1 MFSGMRLVRM
11 NEPETMRRI
20 FAETRTIGLS
30 ESPGRASGPV
40 ARHMQRAGYR
50 IVPVNP
56 NIESALGEKAYPTLD
71 AACSALR
78 AKGVKVDLVNVFR
91 AASYVPGI
99 VDDVIRNQISALW
112 LQLGVCH
119 EEAAQ
124 RAEDAGALVVMDHCL
139 MVEHANYGG

>member
-1 MFSGMRLVRM
+1 M

-20 FAETRTIGLS
+20 FAETQTIAVIGLS
-30 ESPGRASGPV
+30 ESPGRASASV

-56 NIESALGEKAYPTLD
+56 NIETALGEKAYPTLD
-71 AACSALR
+71 AACAAMSAE
-78 AKGVKVDLVNVFR
+78 GVTVDLVNVFR
-91 AASYVPGI
+91 AASYVPEI
-99 VDDVIRNQISALW
+99 VKDVIRNRIGALW

-124 RAEDAGALVVMDHCL
+124 RAEDAGVLVVMDHCL
-139 MVEHANYGG
+139 MVEHAHYGGKL